1 MNIFDILCIIIYN
14 SRKVD
19 LERGQDMGQS
29 KGVYIMR
36 VASMLTGMHPQ
47 TLRKYERAGLLEPS
61 RCKKLRMYS
70 DEDIARLRTIKHLV
84 DNVGLNLAGVRVAL
98 SIQDTVLKMRNQ
110 LALAD
115 LSLNRR
121 KQLLKSL
128 DESLIVLG
136 TTLGHNTEGYA
147 YSGGSGD
154 SKP

>member
-1 MNIFDILCIIIYN
+1 
-14 SRKVD
+14 
-19 LERGQDMGQS
+19 MGHS
-29 KGVYIMR
+29 NGVYIMR

-47 TLRKYERAGLLEPS
+47 TLRKYEREGLLEPS

-98 SIQDTVLKMRNQ
+98 SIQDTVLKMRKQ
-110 LALAD
+110 LASAD

-136 TTLGHNTEGYA
+136 TILGHNTGEYA
-147 YSGGSGD
+147 YSGGSGE